1 MKSESQ
7 VQAEVRLRA
16 PYLRMHLFR
25 NNNGVLKDEHGRP
38 VRYGLANDSKSLN
51 KVAKSADLIGGTQ
64 LTITPDMVGKTVL
77 VFTSV
82 EVKEESF
89 NGPRSEAER
98 ERYEAQVAWAN
109 LINSLGG
116 RAYIVTDARQ
126 LG

>member
-1 MKSESQ
+1 MKTEGQ
-7 VQAEVRLRA
+7 VQADVRLRA
-16 PYLRMHLFR
+16 PSLRMHLFR
-25 NNNGVLKDEHGRP
+25 NNNGVLKDANGRP
-38 VRYGLANDSKSLN
+38 VRYGLANDSKALN
-51 KVAKSADLIGGTQ
+51 KVVKSADLIGGTQ
-64 LTITPDMVGKTVL
+64 LTITPEMVGQTVL

-89 NGPRSEAER
+89 NGPIGKDEI

-109 LINSLGG
+109 FINNLGG

>member
-7 VQAEVRLRA
+7 VQAEARLAAAR
-16 PYLRMHLFR
+16 LGWHLWR
-25 NNNGVLKDEHGRP
+25 NNNGVLKDESGRP
-38 VRYGLANDSKSLN
+38 VRYGLANDSKALN
-51 KVAKSADLIGGTQ
+51 KVVKSADLIGGTPT
-64 LTITPDMVGKTVL
+64 LITADMVGQTLL

-89 NGPRSEAER
+89 HEPRSAAER
-98 ERYEAQVAWAN
+98 ERYEAQLAWAK

>member
-1 MKSESQ
+1 MKTEAQ
-7 VQAEVRLRA
+7 VQAETRLRA
-16 PYLRMHLFR
+16 AALGWHLWR
-25 NNNGVLKDEHGRP
+25 NNNGVLKDLSGRP
-38 VRYGLANDSKSLN
+38 VRYGLANDSKALN
-51 KVAKSADLIGGTQ
+51 KVVKSADLIGGTP
-64 LTITPDMVGKTVL
+64 TKITPDMVGQTLL

-89 NGPRSEAER
+89 NEPRSADER
-98 ERYEAQVAWAN
+98 ERYEAQLAWAN

>member
-1 MKSESQ
+1 MKSEAQ
-7 VQAEVRLRA
+7 VQADVRLRA

-25 NNNGVLKDEHGRP
+25 NNNGVLKDASGRP
-38 VRYGLANDSKSLN
+38 VRYGLANDSKALN
-51 KVAKSADLIGGTQ
+51 KKVKSADLIGGTEV
-64 LTITPDMVGKTVL
+64 TITPDMVGKTLL

-82 EVKEESF
+82 ETKPEDF
-89 NGPRSEAER
+89 NGPSGDAER

-109 LINSLGG
+109 FINSIGG

>member
-7 VQAEVRLRA
+7 VQAEARLRA
-16 PYLRMHLFR
+16 AALGWHLWR
-25 NNNGVLKDEHGRP
+25 NNNGVLKDANGRP
-38 VRYGLANDSKSLN
+38 IRYGLANDSKALN
-51 KVAKSADLIGGTQ
+51 KVVKSGDLIGGTPVK
-64 LTITPDMVGKTVL
+64 ITADMVGQTLL

-82 EVKEESF
+82 ETKPEDF
-89 NGPRSEAER
+89 NGPSGKEEID
-98 ERYEAQVAWAN
+98 RYEAQVAWAN